1 MTWGKWMV
9 VEFTVEEELR
19 LETQCRSA
27 YNCTD
32 LQQLA
37 HLCSSLVRQNAYYTK
52 LVKQA
57 TGHIAEIEMIALF
70 SQEVQVENLSEPKG
84 DDIQVRNPFLN
95 ILLIILGIVMELGEF
110 CFDLLRRVMPAKTP
124 ENHD

>member
-9 VEFTVEEELR
+9 VEFTIEEELR

-27 YNCTD
+27 YDCTD
-32 LQQLA
+32 LQELA
-37 HLCSSLVRQNAYYTK
+37 NLCSLLVKQNAYYTK

-70 SQEVQVENLSEPKG
+70 NQELQVENLSEPKK
-84 DDIQVRNPFLN
+84 DDIQIRNPFLN

-110 CFDLLRRVMPAKTP
+110 CFDRLRRVMPAKTP

>member
-1 MTWGKWMV
+1 M
-9 VEFTVEEELR
+9 
-19 LETQCRSA
+19 
-27 YNCTD
+27 
-32 LQQLA
+32 QQLA
-37 HLCSSLVRQNAYYTK
+37 HLCSSLVKQNAYYSK

-70 SQEVQVENLSEPKG
+70 SQELQVENLSEPKK

-95 ILLIILGIVMELGEF
+95 VLLIILGIVMELGEF
-110 CFDLLRRVMPAKTP
+110 CFDRLRRVMPAKTP